1 MKSGDLIRLKG
12 QEIDTLEK
20 RYSVLMSVYKKENP
34 EYLDKSIRSM
44 MDQSVKPADFVIVKD
59 GPLTVELDA
68 IIDKYTALFPE
79 LFQIIALEKNGGLGP
94 ALATGIQK
102 AKYEIVARMDSDDIS
117 APTRCEEEL
126 AILDL
131 YPDLGA
137 VGTFEAE
144 FIDNPSEVVSI
155 HRVPEDSDS
164 IYRFMKRRCALL
176 HPTVMYKKDAVIS
189 SGNYH
194 SVHLY
199 EDYDLFARMIL
210 EHKIK
215 SYNIQKPLYYIRI
228 SEDFYKR
235 RGGIKYARTVLKFK
249 YCILKKGYMSIWDFI
264 VSGVGQAIVCILP
277 NSVRKYIYMKLL
289 RK

>member
-1 MKSGDLIRLKG
+1 M
-12 QEIDTLEK
+12 EK

-131 YPDLGA
+131 YPDLGV

-155 HRVPEDSDS
+155 HRVPEDSDA

-249 YCILKKGYMSIWDFI
+249 YCMLKKGYMSIWDFI